1 MAALECSFCGAVGD
15 GEDGWFEDHLEVCRE
30 APVPC
35 PSRSALLPCVPP
47 SPAPS
52 ADYADRC
59 PIFQRVWLRRD
70 FAAIGGGGAPAS
82 LCCKWGT
89 VLLLPGACRAGFALA
104 RRLRPAQRMSV
115 SVSECWC
122 SLISSHFE
130 HALGACFCG
139 CSPENDS
146 VVVLFAAPVFRTR
159 ICACMLCRAHCSTS
173 AEDASASIS
182 QRNGCSALRSMCT
195 LMRLGTAQRL
205 K

>member
-35 PSRSALLPCVPP
+35 PSRSAVLLCVPP

-52 ADYADRC
+52 ADYAA
-59 PIFQRVWLRRD
+59 PMLIFQRVWLPRD
-70 FAAIGGGGAPAS
+70 FAAIGGGGAPAR
-82 LCCKWGT
+82 LCCEWGT
-89 VLLLPGACRAGFALA
+89 VLLLPGACRAGFTLA

-115 SVSECWC
+115 SVS
-122 SLISSHFE
+122 
-130 HALGACFCG
+130 AGDVLGACFCG
-139 CSPENDS
+139 CSLENDS
-146 VVVLFAAPVFRTR
+146 VVALFAAPFFRTR
-159 ICACMLCRAHCSTS
+159 ICPCLLCRAHCSTS

-195 LMRLGTAQRL
+195 
-205 K
+205 